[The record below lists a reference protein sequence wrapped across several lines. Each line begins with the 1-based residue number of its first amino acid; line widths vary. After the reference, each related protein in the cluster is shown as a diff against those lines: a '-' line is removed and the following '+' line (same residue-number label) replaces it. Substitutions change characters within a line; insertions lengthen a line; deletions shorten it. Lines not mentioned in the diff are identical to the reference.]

1 MYHQLVTTIQDL
13 LKEHAMWFETFEHE
27 PVKTSEEAAQLR
39 TGYTIK
45 QGAKALLLRIKP
57 RGGQKKFIMCVLPGD
72 RRLSSSRVKVV
83 TDAKEIRFATQDE
96 VYRISGGVVPGGVPP
111 FGNLFGLDV
120 YVDRS
125 LLENE
130 KIVFNAG
137 DRRFSIA
144 MLSSDYQKLVNPIVK
159 SFI

>member
-1 MYHQLVTTIQDL
+1 MYHKLVTTIQEL
-13 LKEHAMWFETFEHE
+13 LKENGMWFETFEHE
-27 PVKTSEEAAQLR
+27 PVKTSEEAAQQR
-39 TGYTIK
+39 IGYTIK
-45 QGAKALLLRIKP
+45 QGAKALLLKVKP
-57 RGGQKKFIMCVLPGD
+57 RGDKTKFIMCVLPGD
-72 RRLSSSRVKVV
+72 RRLSSARVKSEI
-83 TDAKEIRFATQDE
+83 DLKEIRFATQDE
-96 VYRISGGVVPGGVPP
+96 VYRITGGVVPGGLPP

-144 MLSSDYQKLVNPIVK
+144 MLSKDYIELVKPIIK
-159 SFI
+159 DFI

>member
-13 LKEHAMWFETFEHE
+13 LKENGMWFETFEHE

-39 TGYTIK
+39 NGYTIQ
-45 QGAKALLLRIKP
+45 QGAKALLLKVKP
-57 RGGQKKFIMCVLPGD
+57 RGDKVKFIMCVLPGD
-72 RRLSSSRVKVV
+72 RRLSSARVKSEI
-83 TDAKEIRFATQDE
+83 DLKEIRFATQDE
-96 VYRISGGVVPGGVPP
+96 VYRISGGVVPGGIPP

-144 MLSSDYQKLVNPIVK
+144 MFSKDYQKLVNPIVK